1 MPIAPSRIW
10 HQVLPKINAAHKSGG
25 PWRTFAS
32 LPHRAEAHTTVLSSR
47 LVALSRCPDADYIL
61 RASAIRWNGPKV
73 LQRNQSSPMRIG
85 FVLSGLQGDFS
96 GPNGVGST
104 P

>member
-1 MPIAPSRIW
+1 
-10 HQVLPKINAAHKSGG
+10 VLPKINAAHNQAARGE
-25 PWRTFAS
+25 RLHL